1 MKKSGQKKRN
11 KKVWFGIGAAVVV
24 VGFIGAKT
32 VFSSKEVEPEYTTY
46 TITEMVS
53 LKLDGQVSFLDTRD
67 IFFDPSL
74 GKIAEIN
81 VENGKEVKKDSPL
94 LTYNNSDIQATE
106 TEQANAVNRNNL
118 QVQQAQENVNLA
130 TQKYN
135 EALNKVAAAKQKL
148 NTAKEAEEKE
158 TLNAEIQQLNEAV
171 SAANSEVAQA
181 NQALQ
186 LANSDA
192 VGAANTLEQTR
203 GKVNTV
209 VTAPIDGQVTVD
221 ASAMSSTDKPVIKIA
236 TQKKNIQGKVTEY
249 DYDKLQTGEEVTVTT
264 VGSGKT
270 APGKIVSIA
279 QTPIAKNEGNPVVS
293 YQFTVEGDFPWAEG
307 LSTSIAV
314 PQKQMIIPTAAIQK
328 EGQKEFVYVYK
339 AGKAK
344 KTPIETETNL
354 GRKVVKSG
362 LNWKDQVIANPNK
375 ELKDN
380 QDVQVAA
387 ND

>member
-46 TITEMVS
+46 TITEMAS

-186 LANSDA
+186 LVNSDA

-264 VGSGKT
+264 VGSGKS

-328 EGQKEFVYVYK
+328 EGEKEFVYVYK
-339 AGKAK
+339 AGKTK

>member
-46 TITEMVS
+46 TITEMAS

-236 TQKKNIQGKVTEY
+236 TQKKNIQGKVPNMITINY
-249 DYDKLQTGEEVTVTT
+249 RQ
-264 VGSGKT
+264 GK
-270 APGKIVSIA
+270 K
-279 QTPIAKNEGNPVVS
+279 
-293 YQFTVEGDFPWAEG
+293 
-307 LSTSIAV
+307 
-314 PQKQMIIPTAAIQK
+314 
-328 EGQKEFVYVYK
+328 
-339 AGKAK
+339 
-344 KTPIETETNL
+344 
-354 GRKVVKSG
+354 
-362 LNWKDQVIANPNK
+362 
-375 ELKDN
+375 
-380 QDVQVAA
+380 
-387 ND
+387 

>member
-32 VFSSKEVEPEYTTY
+32 VFSSKEVEPENTTY
-46 TITEMVS
+46 TITEMAS

-106 TEQANAVNRNNL
+106 TEQENAVNRNNL

-328 EGQKEFVYVYK
+328 EGEKEFVYVYK

-344 KTPIETETNL
+344 KTLIETETNL

>member
-46 TITEMVS
+46 TITEMTS

-264 VGSGKT
+264 VGSGKS

>member
-32 VFSSKEVEPEYTTY
+32 VFSSKEVEPEYKTY
-46 TITEMVS
+46 TITEMAS

-264 VGSGKT
+264 VGSGKS

-328 EGQKEFVYVYK
+328 EGEKEFVYVYK

>member
-46 TITEMVS
+46 TITEMAS

-279 QTPIAKNEGNPVVS
+279 QTPIAKDRKSVV
-293 YQFTVEGDFPWAEG
+293 
-307 LSTSIAV
+307 
-314 PQKQMIIPTAAIQK
+314 
-328 EGQKEFVYVYK
+328 
-339 AGKAK
+339 
-344 KTPIETETNL
+344 
-354 GRKVVKSG
+354 
-362 LNWKDQVIANPNK
+362 
-375 ELKDN
+375 
-380 QDVQVAA
+380 
-387 ND
+387 

>member
-46 TITEMVS
+46 TITEMAL

-264 VGSGKT
+264 VGSGKS

-293 YQFTVEGDFPWAEG
+293 YQFTIEGDFPWAEG

-328 EGQKEFVYVYK
+328 EGEKEFVYVYK
-339 AGKAK
+339 AGKTK

>member
-46 TITEMVS
+46 TITEMAL

-186 LANSDA
+186 LVNSDA

-264 VGSGKT
+264 VGSGKS

>member
-94 LTYNNSDIQATE
+94 LTYNNSEIQATE

-148 NTAKEAEEKE
+148 NTAKEAEEKV

-192 VGAANTLEQTR
+192 AGAATTLEQTR
-203 GKVNTV
+203 GKINTV

-264 VGSGKT
+264 VGSGKS

-328 EGQKEFVYVYK
+328 EGGKEFVYVYK

>member
-46 TITEMVS
+46 TITEMDS

-264 VGSGKT
+264 VGSGKS

-328 EGQKEFVYVYK
+328 EGEKEFVYVYK

>member
-1 MKKSGQKKRN
+1 MTNSSTEIKEEQINEKSGQKKRN
-11 KKVWFGIGAAVVV
+11 KKCGSVLVPQWSSSDLSEQNS
-24 VGFIGAKT
+24 
-32 VFSSKEVEPEYTTY
+32 FSSKEVEPEYTTY
-46 TITEMVS
+46 TITEMAS

-264 VGSGKT
+264 VGSGKS

-328 EGQKEFVYVYK
+328 
-339 AGKAK
+339 KAK
-344 KTPIETETNL
+344 KNL
-354 GRKVVKSG
+354 SMFTKRAKRK
-362 LNWKDQVIANPNK
+362 NTD
-375 ELKDN
+375 
-380 QDVQVAA
+380 
-387 ND
+387 

>member
-46 TITEMVS
+46 TITEMAS

-264 VGSGKT
+264 VGSGKS

-279 QTPIAKNEGNPVVS
+279 QTSIAKNEGNPVVS

-314 PQKQMIIPTAAIQK
+314 
-328 EGQKEFVYVYK
+328 
-339 AGKAK
+339 
-344 KTPIETETNL
+344 
-354 GRKVVKSG
+354 
-362 LNWKDQVIANPNK
+362 
-375 ELKDN
+375 
-380 QDVQVAA
+380 
-387 ND
+387 

>member
-46 TITEMVS
+46 TITEMAS
-53 LKLDGQVSFLDTRD
+53 LKLDSQVSFLDTRD

-74 GKIAEIN
+74 GKIVEIN

-264 VGSGKT
+264 VGSGKS

-328 EGQKEFVYVYK
+328 EGEKEFVYVYK

>member
-46 TITEMVS
+46 TITEMAL

-186 LANSDA
+186 LVNSDA

-264 VGSGKT
+264 VGSGKS

-293 YQFTVEGDFPWAEG
+293 YQFTIEGDFPWAEG

>member
-46 TITEMVS
+46 TITEMAS
-53 LKLDGQVSFLDTRD
+53 LILDGQVSFLDTRD

-264 VGSGKT
+264 VGSGKS

>member
-46 TITEMVS
+46 TITEMAS
-53 LKLDGQVSFLDTRD
+53 LKLGGQVSFLDTRD

-264 VGSGKT
+264 VGSGKS

-328 EGQKEFVYVYK
+328 EGEKEFVYVYK

>member
-46 TITEMVS
+46 TITEMAS

-130 TQKYN
+130 TQKY
-135 EALNKVAAAKQKL
+135 
-148 NTAKEAEEKE
+148 
-158 TLNAEIQQLNEAV
+158 NEAV

-264 VGSGKT
+264 VGSGKS

-293 YQFTVEGDFPWAEG
+293 YQFTIEGDFPWAEG

-328 EGQKEFVYVYK
+328 EGEKEFVYVYK
-339 AGKAK
+339 AGKTK

>member
-1 MKKSGQKKRN
+1 MVRYWCRSGRRRIYRSKN
-11 KKVWFGIGAAVVV
+11 S
-24 VGFIGAKT
+24 
-32 VFSSKEVEPEYTTY
+32 FSSKEVEPEYTTY
-46 TITEMVS
+46 TITEMAS

-192 VGAANTLEQTR
+192 VGQQTR
-203 GKVNTV
+203 LNKHV
-209 VTAPIDGQVTVD
+209 AK
-221 ASAMSSTDKPVIKIA
+221 ST
-236 TQKKNIQGKVTEY
+236 QS
-249 DYDKLQTGEEVTVTT
+249 LQH
-264 VGSGKT
+264 
-270 APGKIVSIA
+270 
-279 QTPIAKNEGNPVVS
+279 QLMAKS
-293 YQFTVEGDFPWAEG
+293 
-307 LSTSIAV
+307 LLMLV
-314 PQKQMIIPTAAIQK
+314 P
-328 EGQKEFVYVYK
+328 
-339 AGKAK
+339 
-344 KTPIETETNL
+344 
-354 GRKVVKSG
+354 
-362 LNWKDQVIANPNK
+362 
-375 ELKDN
+375 
-380 QDVQVAA
+380 
-387 ND
+387 

>member
-46 TITEMVS
+46 TITEMAS

-264 VGSGKT
+264 VGSGKS
-270 APGKIVSIA
+270 AHLL
-279 QTPIAKNEGNPVVS
+279 E
-293 YQFTVEGDFPWAEG
+293 
-307 LSTSIAV
+307 
-314 PQKQMIIPTAAIQK
+314 
-328 EGQKEFVYVYK
+328 
-339 AGKAK
+339 
-344 KTPIETETNL
+344 
-354 GRKVVKSG
+354 
-362 LNWKDQVIANPNK
+362 
-375 ELKDN
+375 
-380 QDVQVAA
+380 
-387 ND
+387 

>member
-264 VGSGKT
+264 VGSGKS

>member
-32 VFSSKEVEPEYTTY
+32 VFSSKEVEPEYATY
-46 TITEMVS
+46 TITEMAS

-130 TQKYN
+130 SQKYN

-221 ASAMSSTDKPVIKIA
+221 ASAMSSTEKPVIKIA

-328 EGQKEFVYVYK
+328 EGEKEFVYVYK

>member
-264 VGSGKT
+264 VGSGKS

-328 EGQKEFVYVYK
+328 EGEKEFVYVYK

>member
-1 MKKSGQKKRN
+1 M
-11 KKVWFGIGAAVVV
+11 VV

-46 TITEMVS
+46 TITEMAS

-148 NTAKEAEEKE
+148 NTAKEA
-158 TLNAEIQQLNEAV
+158 V

-264 VGSGKT
+264 VGSGKS

-328 EGQKEFVYVYK
+328 EGEKEFVYVYK

>member
-11 KKVWFGIGAAVVV
+11 KKVWFGIGAAVVI

-46 TITEMVS
+46 TITEMAS

-264 VGSGKT
+264 VGSGKS
-270 APGKIVSIA
+270 APGKI
-279 QTPIAKNEGNPVVS
+279 
-293 YQFTVEGDFPWAEG
+293 
-307 LSTSIAV
+307 
-314 PQKQMIIPTAAIQK
+314 
-328 EGQKEFVYVYK
+328 
-339 AGKAK
+339 
-344 KTPIETETNL
+344 
-354 GRKVVKSG
+354 
-362 LNWKDQVIANPNK
+362 PNS
-375 ELKDN
+375 
-380 QDVQVAA
+380 
-387 ND
+387 

>member
-1 MKKSGQKKRN
+1 M
-11 KKVWFGIGAAVVV
+11 
-24 VGFIGAKT
+24 
-32 VFSSKEVEPEYTTY
+32 
-46 TITEMVS
+46 
-53 LKLDGQVSFLDTRD
+53 
-67 IFFDPSL
+67 
-74 GKIAEIN
+74 
-81 VENGKEVKKDSPL
+81 

-135 EALNKVAAAKQKL
+135 EALNKVAAKQKL

-249 DYDKLQTGEEVTVTT
+249 DYDKLQTG
-264 VGSGKT
+264 
-270 APGKIVSIA
+270 
-279 QTPIAKNEGNPVVS
+279 
-293 YQFTVEGDFPWAEG
+293 
-307 LSTSIAV
+307 
-314 PQKQMIIPTAAIQK
+314 
-328 EGQKEFVYVYK
+328 
-339 AGKAK
+339 K
-344 KTPIETETNL
+344 K
-354 GRKVVKSG
+354 
-362 LNWKDQVIANPNK
+362 
-375 ELKDN
+375 
-380 QDVQVAA
+380 
-387 ND
+387 

>member
-46 TITEMVS
+46 TITEMAS

-264 VGSGKT
+264 VGSGKS

-279 QTPIAKNEGNPVVS
+279 QTPIAK
-293 YQFTVEGDFPWAEG
+293 
-307 LSTSIAV
+307 
-314 PQKQMIIPTAAIQK
+314 
-328 EGQKEFVYVYK
+328 
-339 AGKAK
+339 KAK
-344 KTPIETETNL
+344 KNL
-354 GRKVVKSG
+354 SMFTKRAKRKKHR
-362 LNWKDQVIANPNK
+362 
-375 ELKDN
+375 LK
-380 QDVQVAA
+380 QKQI
-387 ND
+387 

>member
-46 TITEMVS
+46 TITEMAS

-264 VGSGKT
+264 VGSGK
-270 APGKIVSIA
+270 SIR
-279 QTPIAKNEGNPVVS
+279 QNC
-293 YQFTVEGDFPWAEG
+293 FHC
-307 LSTSIAV
+307 
-314 PQKQMIIPTAAIQK
+314 
-328 EGQKEFVYVYK
+328 
-339 AGKAK
+339 
-344 KTPIETETNL
+344 
-354 GRKVVKSG
+354 
-362 LNWKDQVIANPNK
+362 ANPNS
-375 ELKDN
+375 
-380 QDVQVAA
+380 
-387 ND
+387 

>member
-46 TITEMVS
+46 TITEMTS

-192 VGAANTLEQTR
+192 VGTANTLEQTR

-264 VGSGKT
+264 VGSGKS

-328 EGQKEFVYVYK
+328 EGEKEFVYVYK